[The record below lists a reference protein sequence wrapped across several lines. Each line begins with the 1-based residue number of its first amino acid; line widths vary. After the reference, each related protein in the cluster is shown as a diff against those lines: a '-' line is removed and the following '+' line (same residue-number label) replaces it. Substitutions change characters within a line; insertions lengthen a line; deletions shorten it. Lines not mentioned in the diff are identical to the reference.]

1 MLEMFWI
8 RKSRRKLLQNN
19 KVCNFCKSNYIEHEI
34 NDVRKERLS
43 VEEDLY
49 KITPYLKGIINNTKK
64 SEKLHEKIS

>member
-8 RKSRRKLLQNN
+8 RKWRRKLLQNN
-19 KVCNFCKSNYIEHEI
+19 KVCNFCSSNYIEHEI

-49 KITPYLKGIINNTKK
+49 KITPYLKGIINNIKK